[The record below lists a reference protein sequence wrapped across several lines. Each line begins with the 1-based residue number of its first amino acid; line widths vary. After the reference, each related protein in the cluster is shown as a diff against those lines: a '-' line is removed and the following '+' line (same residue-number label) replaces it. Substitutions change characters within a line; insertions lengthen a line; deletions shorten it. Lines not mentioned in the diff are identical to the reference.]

1 MSIEFIQTEI
11 ERLRVQIRRQQKELE
26 ASRRAN
32 RPTGTAEELLS
43 RMKANIVTL
52 SAKCDSMMRQVG

>member
-1 MSIEFIQTEI
+1 MSIEFIRTEI
-11 ERLRVQIRRQQKELE
+11 QRLRVQIRRQQNELE
-26 ASRRAN
+26 TLKRAN

-52 SAKCDSMMRQVG
+52 CAKCDSMMRQVG